1 LAANFGQL
9 APDLSRTVGV
19 AFPMVQLNQGAGFRG
34 DMGKFPRHDRLKS
47 GAE

>member
-1 LAANFGQL
+1 LGQI
-9 APDLSRTVGV
+9 APDLSRTMGV
-19 AFPMVQLNQGAGFRG
+19 AFPMAQLNQGAWFRD